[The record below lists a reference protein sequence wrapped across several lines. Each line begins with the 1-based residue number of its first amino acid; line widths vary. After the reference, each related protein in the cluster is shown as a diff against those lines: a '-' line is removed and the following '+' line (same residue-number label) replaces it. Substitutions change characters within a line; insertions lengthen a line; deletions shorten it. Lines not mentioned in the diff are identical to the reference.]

1 MQWKG
6 ENELDSDDDIGWD
19 NLPDNE
25 PPSTKAPANQ
35 PTELMTKQQL
45 MQLSNAALKNL
56 LKERGLNRNGSKAV
70 MVQRLLTGFPRVRAV
85 PRNMN
90 PLLAEE
96 EDEERLKVFPCIARW
111 KELLTSEEQV
121 TEPTMPELWNS
132 TMCAAKGGEKNYNS
146 ERKNKSCCAGG

>member
-96 EDEERLKVFPCIARW
+96 EDEERTSDGTNNARV
-111 KELLTSEEQV
+111 TS
-121 TEPTMPELWNS
+121 TNCPT
-132 TMCAAKGGEKNYNS
+132 
-146 ERKNKSCCAGG
+146 R